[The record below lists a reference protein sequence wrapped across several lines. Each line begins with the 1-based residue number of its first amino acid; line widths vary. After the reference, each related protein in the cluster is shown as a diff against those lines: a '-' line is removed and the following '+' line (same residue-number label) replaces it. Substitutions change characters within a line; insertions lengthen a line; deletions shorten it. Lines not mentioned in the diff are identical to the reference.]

1 MSGDW
6 VDALIAGLTPEELA
20 ALVERLADAQSE
32 GNRRAVSVGA
42 IVDALA
48 GGRDLGTGSEGW
60 ERTLRL
66 QQAVCTLAGRA
77 PGMRYVEGDA

>member
-1 MSGDW
+1 
-6 VDALIAGLTPEELA
+6 
-20 ALVERLADAQSE
+20 
-32 GNRRAVSVGA
+32 VSVGA

-66 QQAVCTLAGRA
+66 QQAVCALAGQA
-77 PGMRYVEGDA
+77 PGLRYVEGDA